1 MKKKICLMCVA
12 IAAICLTEYQKSNA
26 GNALPKE
33 KLSAERDIPNVTAEH
48 LDVADVSSSCPDGN
62 HPHKIDL
69 GLPSRTKWACCNVG
83 ATRPENSGK
92 YYAWGEINSKTV
104 FSPVSYKYA
113 TGDDVRSDGWTY
125 ERNIVFQN
133 LGRSICNTRY
143 DVATMVWGDPW
154 RMPSD
159 DQFAELI
166 DNCTYISTTVNNVR
180 GMMFTSKVNRRRI
193 FFPASGYRNN
203 TGTYS
208 KDETGYYW
216 SGTQSTKYESD
227 ALTIALYCRGYS
239 KVNRFGTNRISGHT
253 IRPVSN

>member
-1 MKKKICLMCVA
+1 MKKKLYLICAA
-12 IAAICLTEYQKSNA
+12 IVAICLTEYQESNA

-33 KLSAERDIPNVTAEH
+33 RFSVERDIPDMIVKHSDA
-48 LDVADVSSSCPDGN
+48 VDVSSSCPNSN

-69 GLPSRTKWACCNVG
+69 DLPSRTKWACCNVG
-83 ATRPENSGK
+83 ATRPESCGK
-92 YYAWGEINSKTV
+92 YYAWGEISTKTV

-113 TGDDVRSDGWTY
+113 TGDDIRSDGYTY
-125 ERNIVFQN
+125 KRNIVFQN

-166 DNCTYISTTVNNVR
+166 DNCTYVSTTVNNVK
-180 GMMFTSKVNRRRI
+180 GMKFTSKVNGKSI
-193 FFPASGYRNN
+193 FFPASGYCNN
-203 TGTYS
+203 TETCS

-216 SGTQSTKYESD
+216 SGTQSTRYESD

-239 KVNRFGTNRISGHT
+239 KVDRFGTNRISGHT